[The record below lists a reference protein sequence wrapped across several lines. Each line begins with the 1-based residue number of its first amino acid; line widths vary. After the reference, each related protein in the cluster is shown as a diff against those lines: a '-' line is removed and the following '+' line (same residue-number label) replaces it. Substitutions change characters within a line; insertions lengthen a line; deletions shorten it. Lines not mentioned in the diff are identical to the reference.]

1 MKFVQRTK
9 INYLLVIS
17 ITIFLSWAFFSKNE
31 NKFVSATNNSIE
43 SVVTVY
49 TYGGNRSYAN
59 NSIGSGVIFSEDGY
73 IVTNTHIIS
82 GNKLIKVK
90 LHTGEEID
98 ANLIGADVNA
108 DIAVLK
114 INSNSVLKPIN
125 VSNSDDLKI
134 GDKVLAI
141 GNPYGIGISVSSGI
155 ISATGRDYG
164 NPYLEL
170 IQTDAAINPGNSGGA
185 LINENG
191 NLIGIN
197 TKIFSRTGAYQGLGF
212 AIPSNNIVQIASEI
226 IQYGEIR
233 AGWIGNF
240 RVAPIRLR
248 LNNNLINGLRIV
260 EIDSVGPLYEK
271 GASVNDVI
279 IRINNNEGSW
289 KNLTSSLKFAGL
301 GNNISFEIFS
311 GNNTFKSIEIESS
324 EIQELNR
331 MGCNIQIN
339 GNQAVIEGVDSLYGA
354 EVMATDLRASASL
367 ILAGLCAKGETKVD
381 RIYHIDRGYERIE
394 EKLNYLGANI
404 IRLPS

>member
-1 MKFVQRTK
+1 MKFIQRTK

-49 TYGGNRSYAN
+49 TYGDNRSYGN

-90 LHTGEEID
+90 LHTGEEFD
-98 ANLIGADVNA
+98 ANLIGADLNA

-233 AGWIGNF
+233 SGWIGNF
-240 RVAPIRLR
+240 RVAPVRLR

-260 EIDSVGPLYEK
+260 EIDSFGPLYEK

-311 GNNTFKSIEIESS
+311 SNNTFKSIEVESS
-324 EIQELNR
+324 EIEELTR
-331 MGCNIQIN
+331 
-339 GNQAVIEGVDSLYGA
+339 
-354 EVMATDLRASASL
+354 
-367 ILAGLCAKGETKVD
+367 
-381 RIYHIDRGYERIE
+381 
-394 EKLNYLGANI
+394 
-404 IRLPS
+404 